1 MNEELNELETLTEQ
15 TELPEQVAEVAAV
28 QEQADTSECDALIEA
43 LAEAKLKLAL
53 LMNGVAKQ
61 KLEEAAQLAAVFI
74 AAGLAP
80 EDAAA
85 KTVLEY
91 PHLRLLTKE
100 MPRFSAQ
107 SGGSTDGFSSIRS
120 IFAKR

>member
-1 MNEELNELETLTEQ
+1 MNEELNELSEITVAETAAEQ
-15 TELPEQVAEVAAV
+15 SEQVE
-28 QEQADTSECDALIEA
+28 DTSECDALIEA

-61 KLEEAAQLAAVFI
+61 KLEEAAQLAAVFA

-85 KTVLEY
+85 KTVQEY

-100 MPRFSAQ
+100 MPRFAAQ
-107 SGGSTDGFSSIRS
+107 SGGSSDGFSAIRS